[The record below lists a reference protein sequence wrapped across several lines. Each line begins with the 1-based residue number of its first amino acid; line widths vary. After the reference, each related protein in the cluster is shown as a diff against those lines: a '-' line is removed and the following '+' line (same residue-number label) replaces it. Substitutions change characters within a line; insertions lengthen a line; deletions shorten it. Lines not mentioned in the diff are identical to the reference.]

1 MGVIRIIVSL
11 VGMGIIRG
19 WTTAQLQPLV
29 EQSHF
34 SILPNQIS
42 QVANTNNMDNPI
54 RQGSLEAAQSGNL
67 LRANTRDGVIGG
79 DDSILTTITII
90 RNGINYLLG
99 FLGLIALIFML
110 WHGFRYVSQEA
121 EEAAQDAVAKIKQA
135 AIAIGGIGISWFV
148 VSFILYI
155 INLLIR

>member
-11 VGMGIIRG
+11 VGMGIIRW

-54 RQGSLEAAQSGNL
+54 RQWSLEAAQSGNL

-90 RNGINYLLG
+90 RNGINYLLW

-110 WHGFRYVSQEA
+110 WHWFRYVSQEA

-135 AIAIGGIGISWFV
+135 AIAIWGIGISWFV